1 MRIAARPVWEV
12 YAVIRKSA
20 LKQKIAT
27 MVMPMLVVAVMPTVV
42 EWVQVHSVVMVNTA
56 LSLNSA
62 MTASMML
69 VVAAMIFVLD

>member
-27 MVMPMLVVAVMPTVV
+27 MVMPMLAVAVMPIAV
-42 EWVQVHSVVMVNTA
+42 EWGPVHSVVTVNTA